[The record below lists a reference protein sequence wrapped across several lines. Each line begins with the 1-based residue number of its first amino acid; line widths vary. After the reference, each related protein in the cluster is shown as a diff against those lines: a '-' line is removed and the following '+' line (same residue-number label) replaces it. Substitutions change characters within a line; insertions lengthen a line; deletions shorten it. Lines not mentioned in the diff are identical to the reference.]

1 MTTMRS
7 DGGDNVP
14 VSLKCRRTHERV
26 LGGPDGCAE
35 RAYWG
40 ALGGAAIS
48 FRRDRDAWAERN
60 VCRRKV
66 SPGAPSRAL
75 PPHWMTLG
83 RVSPLVCAYAIVSA
97 VGVHQC
103 ADIDPAQR
111 MLSQRVERFPTVSSG
126 WLREQAL
133 PTLVPHSPGLPSP
146 QPNRPYLLTRPARRQ
161 I

>member
-1 MTTMRS
+1 MPPNTRAC
-7 DGGDNVP
+7 V
-14 VSLKCRRTHERV
+14 
-26 LGGPDGCAE
+26 GPDGCAE

-111 MLSQRVERFPTVSSG
+111 MLSQRVERSPTVSSG

-133 PTLVPHSPGLPSP
+133 LTLVPHSPWLPHPGPTALTCSVNSP
-146 QPNRPYLLTRPARRQ
+146 GEKFMRPFRRGT
-161 I
+161 